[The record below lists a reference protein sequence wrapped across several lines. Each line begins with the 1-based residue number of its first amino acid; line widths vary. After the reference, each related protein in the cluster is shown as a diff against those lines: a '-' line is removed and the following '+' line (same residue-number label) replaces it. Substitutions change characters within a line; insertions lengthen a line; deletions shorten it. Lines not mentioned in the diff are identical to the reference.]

1 AAVMEP
7 RGSAAPWAPGP
18 PAGQVRGGR
27 GRDRGGGAR
36 RGPGGGSG
44 GSRGGVRGNPGG
56 SGGGRGGSSRAEG
69 SPPLLPGARWWLGTA
84 PASRRLPPPVP
95 VPPPQ
100 GMDSPYSTGAYSAPY
115 PPAAPHYPGLPQP
128 RGFGSSGPPRSPY
141 PTEPP
146 ARYRPPA
153 PAAPW
158 GYGTADSLEGAS
170 LRRQVTPVP
179 PFLLQTPGMPV
190 PQYPYGDGHLGATP
204 QGPQSRPQEEAW
216 APPAAYG
223 AQPRNAWSPFG
234 TDPHPAWDGGSGAA
248 SYPPCFPPNL
258 PLSPSPAGFCIEAK
272 VVYQI
277 SSLCIKIRGCNSR
290 KPHRQQVSGG
300 KELKWGSSQLT
311 VSEVQ
316 YSAQPQM
323 YGAAPRKLLA
333 GKQEGGLR
341 GGEQAAGN
349 AAAMQPEIQRILH
362 ITRAA
367 VQLEQ
372 EVDEFVGKKT
382 DKSYR
387 LLEEMLTK
395 LLLELDSIETG
406 GQDGVRQARKEAVHR
421 IQAILEIL
429 ERKGL

>member
-1 AAVMEP
+1 MEP

-18 PAGQVRGGR
+18 PAG
-27 GRDRGGGAR
+27 
-36 RGPGGGSG
+36 
-44 GSRGGVRGNPGG
+44 
-56 SGGGRGGSSRAEG
+56 
-69 SPPLLPGARWWLGTA
+69 
-84 PASRRLPPPVP
+84 
-95 VPPPQ
+95 Q

-115 PPAAPHYPGLPQP
+115 PPAAPHYPGPPQP

-141 PTEPP
+141 PAEPP
-146 ARYRPPA
+146 ARYRPPPA

-158 GYGTADSLEGAS
+158 GYGTADSLEAAP
-170 LRRQVTPVP
+170 LRRQHGPGYSP
-179 PFLLQTPGMPV
+179 PQTPGMPV
-190 PQYPYGDGHLGATP
+190 PQYPYGDGHLGTTP
-204 QGPQSRPQEEAW
+204 QGPQPRPQEDAW
-216 APPAAYG
+216 APPTAYG
-223 AQPRNAWSPFG
+223 AQPRNAWTTAHGTPFG
-234 TDPHPAWDGGSGAA
+234 TDPHPAWGGGSGAA
-248 SYPPCFPPNL
+248 SYPPPRDSKETAYDKPD
-258 PLSPSPAGFCIEAK
+258 PSPNQHNYYCDVSHQQAGATSDHK
-272 VVYQI
+272 APPAPPAP
-277 SSLCIKIRGCNSR
+277 R
-290 KPHRQQVSGG
+290 
-300 KELKWGSSQLT
+300 
-311 VSEVQ
+311 VQ

-323 YGAAPRKLLA
+323 YGAAPRKPPA

-341 GGEQAAGN
+341 GGEQI
-349 AAAMQPEIQRILH
+349 QPEIQRILH

-367 VQLEQ
+367 AQLEQ